1 MNEFKKMWKYG
12 FTFSGRSTRRDYWMA
27 VLFNIIFAIVIGIV
41 AGIIEMPLLS
51 LIYSLAVIIPGWTL
65 GVRRLHDINKSGW
78 FLLLSL
84 IPFVGSIILLVF
96 YCLPSVDEDNSFGE
110 ILE

>member
-1 MNEFKKMWKYG
+1 MNEYLKMWKNG
-12 FTFSGRSTRRDYWMA
+12 FSFSGRSTRRDYWMA
-27 VLFNIIFAIVIGIV
+27 VLFNVIFAFVVGIV

-65 GVRRLHDINKSGW
+65 GVRRLHDINKNGW
-78 FLLLSL
+78 FLLLPL
-84 IPFVGSIILLVF
+84 IPFVGAIILLVF
-96 YCLPSVDEDNSFGE
+96 YCLPSVDEDNRFGE

>member
-12 FTFSGRSTRRDYWMA
+12 FTFSGRATRRDFWMA
-27 VLFNIIFAIVIGIV
+27 VLFNAICAFILGII
-41 AGIIEMPLLS
+41 AGIIELPLLS
-51 LIYSLAVIIPGWTL
+51 LLYSLAVLIPGWTL

-78 FLLLSL
+78 FLLLPL
-84 IPFVGSIILLVF
+84 IPLVGSIILIVF
-96 YCLPSVDEDNSFGE
+96 YCLPSVDEDNRFGE

>member
-27 VLFNIIFAIVIGIV
+27 VLFNIIFAFVLGIV
-41 AGIIEMPLLS
+41 AGIIKMPFLS
-51 LIYSLAVIIPGWTL
+51 LIYSVAAIIPGWAL

-78 FLLLSL
+78 FLLLPL
-84 IPFVGSIILLVF
+84 IPLVGAIILLVF
-96 YCLPSVDEDNSFGE
+96 YCLPSVDEDNRFGE